1 MNFTEQLVAMCVAV
15 LKADGK
21 NKAEEFETIRAI
33 AQDLELD
40 MNEVEACIANE
51 LNSTRELSVIAAE
64 VKDEDAEIILQAC
77 VAVILS
83 DKNVA
88 EKEVA
93 LLLEIAQMLKLSPAK
108 AALAIAIFA
117 QNDRSIKIEG
127 NDTPDMED
135 VIDLDEL
142 LND

>member
-51 LNSTRELSVIAAE
+51 LNATRELSCVAAE
-64 VKDEDAEIILQAC
+64 VKAEDAEIIMQAC
-77 VAVILS
+77 VAVVLA
-83 DKNVA
+83 DKNVV

-93 LLLEIAQMLKLSPAK
+93 LLLEIAQMLKLNPAK
-108 AALAIAIFA
+108 AVLAIATFA

>member
-40 MNEVEACIANE
+40 MNEVEACISNE
-51 LNSTRELSVIAAE
+51 LNATRELSCVAAE
-64 VKDEDAEIILQAC
+64 VKAEDAEIIMQAC
-77 VAVILS
+77 VAVVLA

-93 LLLEIAQMLKLSPAK
+93 LLLEIAQMLKLNTAK
-108 AALAIAIFA
+108 VVLAIATFA

>member
-51 LNSTRELSVIAAE
+51 LNSTRELSVVAAE

>member
-51 LNSTRELSVIAAE
+51 LNATRELLCVAAE
-64 VKDEDAEIILQAC
+64 VKAEDAEIIMHAC
-77 VAVILS
+77 VAVVLA

-93 LLLEIAQMLKLSPAK
+93 LLLEIAQMLKLNTAK
-108 AALAIAIFA
+108 VVLAIATFA

-135 VIDLDEL
+135 EVEVEE
-142 LND
+142 

>member
-40 MNEVEACIANE
+40 MNEVEACISNE
-51 LNSTRELSVIAAE
+51 LNATRELSCVTAE
-64 VKDEDAEIILQAC
+64 VKAEDAEIIMQAC
-77 VAVILS
+77 VAVVLA

-93 LLLEIAQMLKLSPAK
+93 LLLEIAQMLKLNTAK
-108 AALAIAIFA
+108 VVLAIAIFA

-135 VIDLDEL
+135 EVEVEE
-142 LND
+142 

>member
-1 MNFTEQLVAMCVAV
+1 MCVAV

-51 LNSTRELSVIAAE
+51 LNATRELSCVAAE
-64 VKDEDAEIILQAC
+64 VKAEDAEIIMQAC
-77 VAVILS
+77 VAVVLA

-93 LLLEIAQMLKLSPAK
+93 LLLEIAQMLKLNTAK
-108 AALAIAIFA
+108 VVLAIATFA

-135 VIDLDEL
+135 EVEVEE
-142 LND
+142 

>member
-51 LNSTRELSVIAAE
+51 LNATRELLCVAAE
-64 VKDEDAEIILQAC
+64 VKAEDAEIIMQAC
-77 VAVILS
+77 VAVVLA

-93 LLLEIAQMLKLSPAK
+93 LLLEIAQMLKLNTAK
-108 AALAIAIFA
+108 VVLAIATFA

>member
-1 MNFTEQLVAMCVAV
+1 MNFTEQLVAMSVAV

>member
-51 LNSTRELSVIAAE
+51 LNSTRELSVVAAE

-93 LLLEIAQMLKLSPAK
+93 ILIEIAQMLKLNPAK
-108 AALAIAIFA
+108 AVLAIAIFA

-135 VIDLDEL
+135 EVEVEE
-142 LND
+142 

>member
-1 MNFTEQLVAMCVAV
+1 MNFTEQLVAMCIAV

-51 LNSTRELSVIAAE
+51 LNATRELSCVAAE
-64 VKDEDAEIILQAC
+64 VKAEDAEIIMQAC
-77 VAVILS
+77 VAVVLA

-93 LLLEIAQMLKLSPAK
+93 LLLEIAQMLKLNPAK
-108 AALAIAIFA
+108 VVLAIATFA

>member
-51 LNSTRELSVIAAE
+51 LNATRELSCVAAE
-64 VKDEDAEIILQAC
+64 VKAEDAEIIMQAC
-77 VAVILS
+77 VAVVLA

-93 LLLEIAQMLKLSPAK
+93 LLLEIAQMLKLNTAK
-108 AALAIAIFA
+108 VVLAIATFA

-135 VIDLDEL
+135 EVDLDEL

>member
-51 LNSTRELSVIAAE
+51 LNATRELLCVAAE
-64 VKDEDAEIILQAC
+64 VKAEDAKIIIQAC
-77 VAVILS
+77 VAVVLA

-93 LLLEIAQMLKLSPAK
+93 LLLEIAQMLKLNTAK
-108 AALAIAIFA
+108 VVLAIATFA

-135 VIDLDEL
+135 EVEVEE
-142 LND
+142 

>member
-51 LNSTRELSVIAAE
+51 LNATRELSGVAAE
-64 VKDEDAEIILQAC
+64 VKGDDAEIILQAC

-93 LLLEIAQMLKLSPAK
+93 LLLEIAQMLKLNTAK
-108 AALAIAIFA
+108 VVLAIATFA

-135 VIDLDEL
+135 EVEVEE
-142 LND
+142 

>member
-51 LNSTRELSVIAAE
+51 LNATRELLCVAAE
-64 VKDEDAEIILQAC
+64 VKAEDAEIIIQAC
-77 VAVILS
+77 VAVVLA

-93 LLLEIAQMLKLSPAK
+93 LLLEIAQMLKLNTAK
-108 AALAIAIFA
+108 VFLAIATFA

-135 VIDLDEL
+135 EVEVEE
-142 LND
+142 

>member
-1 MNFTEQLVAMCVAV
+1 MNFTEQLVAMCIAV

-51 LNSTRELSVIAAE
+51 LNATRELLCVTAE
-64 VKDEDAEIILQAC
+64 VKAEDAEIIMQAC
-77 VAVILS
+77 VAVVLA

-93 LLLEIAQMLKLSPAK
+93 LLLEIAQMLKLNPAK
-108 AALAIAIFA
+108 AVLAIATFA

>member
-51 LNSTRELSVIAAE
+51 LNATRELSCVAAE
-64 VKDEDAEIILQAC
+64 VKAEDAEIIIQAC
-77 VAVILS
+77 VAVVLA

-93 LLLEIAQMLKLSPAK
+93 LLLEIAQMLKLNPAK
-108 AALAIAIFA
+108 AVLAIATFA